1 MILPSNAELELE
13 RDPLAATSSSALSL
27 QTLHALRSEAHAPDT
42 LQANSS
48 RTTPHFHEQVAIGS
62 DVFPLTGEARVPND
76 FV

>member
-48 RTTPHFHEQVAIGS
+48 RTTPHFHEQVS
-62 DVFPLTGEARVPND
+62 DAFLTGEVRGSDGFA
-76 FV
+76 